1 MIYSQSL
8 KYKGCPIKE
17 TMEHI
22 QPPRGTF
29 DILPGDSE
37 QWQKL
42 EAIIRLVMAK
52 SGYREIRLPVFEHT
66 DLFKRGVG
74 DTTDIVN
81 KEMYTFNDKS
91 ERSLTLRPEGT
102 AGVVRAYLSNGL
114 HRLPAP
120 LKLWYM
126 GPMFRYERTQTG
138 RQRQF
143 NQTGVEVLGSEGP
156 AIDAEVLAVA
166 ADILQSAG
174 VADMQLCLNSIGC
187 ESCRPVYRERL
198 RVFLGDK
205 LAHLCRDCQE
215 RYERNP
221 LRMLDCKK
229 ETCQV
234 HYVEAPE
241 PVAHL
246 CLACQEHWDGLRQA
260 LDVLGIAYKVAPR
273 LVRGLDY
280 YTRTVFEFVSSDSRL
295 GVQSTVCA
303 GGRYDYL
310 VETLGGNR
318 TAAVG
323 WALGM
328 ERLLLLAD
336 DKQAFSPDVFCIA
349 NEPLVALQSAHLLR
363 QNGLYAE
370 MDFAP
375 LGAQARSF
383 GRQMQ
388 QANKIGARFCFI
400 QGDDEVS
407 AQTVTLKNM
416 VSGCQETLPVKEA
429 IENLRLQL
437 GADNPMSVPAA
448 GCAKTAKE

>member
-1 MIYSQSL
+1 
-8 KYKGCPIKE
+8 
-17 TMEHI
+17 MEHI
-22 QPPRGTF
+22 QAPRGTF

-42 EAIIRLVMAK
+42 EAIIRSVMAK
-52 SGYREIRLPVFEHT
+52 SGYREIRLPIFEHT

-143 NQTGVEVLGSEGP
+143 NQAGIEVLGSEGP

-166 ADILQSAG
+166 ANILKEAG
-174 VADMQLCLNSIGC
+174 LVDVELCLNSIGC
-187 ESCRPVYRERL
+187 ENCRPLYRERL
-198 RVFLGDK
+198 RAFLKDR
-205 LAHLCRDCQE
+205 LPLLCHDCQA

-221 LRMLDCKK
+221 LRMLDCKN
-229 ETCQV
+229 ESCQTR
-234 HYVEAPE
+234 YGGAPE

-246 CLACQEHWDGLRQA
+246 CTDCQVHWDGLQEILA
-260 LDVLGIAYKVAPR
+260 TLGITYKLVPR

-280 YTRTVFEFVSSDSRL
+280 YTRTVFEFVSADQRL

-310 VETLGGNR
+310 VETLGGSR
-318 TAAVG
+318 TPAVG

-328 ERLLLLAD
+328 ERLLLLANE
-336 DKQAFSPDVFCIA
+336 KSVVRPYVFCIA
-349 NEPLVALQSAHLLR
+349 SDPGVALQSAHLLR
-363 QNGLYAE
+363 QKGLPAE
-370 MDFAP
+370 LDFAP
-375 LGAQARSF
+375 AGPQARSF

-388 QANKIGARFCFI
+388 QANKLGARFCFI
-400 QGDDEVS
+400 QGADEVT
-407 AQTVTLKNM
+407 AQTVTLKDMNK
-416 VSGCQETLPVKEA
+416 GQQETLPFADAVER
-429 IENLRLQL
+429 ICRQL
-437 GADNPMSVPAA
+437 CSDKDASGV
-448 GCAKTAKE
+448 GCVTATTE